1 MVRGILVFIFTL
13 LCVRGSAQSV
23 ISSHS
28 GLVHFFEGGISID
41 GQAVSRINGR
51 FPEIP
56 EGSRLDTNDGR
67 AEILL
72 APEVFLW
79 LGRNS
84 AIRMQRNSLEDTRV
98 ELLEGSAIVQSKQL
112 LPGNA
117 VTLIHKGS
125 QVSLPAYS
133 RYRIDPDSSE
143 FPDGL
148 DQWALERSRAV
159 ASDNLNRVRMAAI
172 KSRVKNNRYRR
183 GGPFPAVIVP
193 VPRRTW

>member
-13 LCVRGSAQSV
+13 LCVRASAQSV

-72 APEVFLW
+72 TPEVFLW

-98 ELLEGSAIVQSKQL
+98 QLLEGSAIVQSKQL

-133 RYRIDPDSSE
+133 RYRIDAD
-143 FPDGL
+143 
-148 DQWALERSRAV
+148 
-159 ASDNLNRVRMAAI
+159 
-172 KSRVKNNRYRR
+172 
-183 GGPFPAVIVP
+183 
-193 VPRRTW
+193 